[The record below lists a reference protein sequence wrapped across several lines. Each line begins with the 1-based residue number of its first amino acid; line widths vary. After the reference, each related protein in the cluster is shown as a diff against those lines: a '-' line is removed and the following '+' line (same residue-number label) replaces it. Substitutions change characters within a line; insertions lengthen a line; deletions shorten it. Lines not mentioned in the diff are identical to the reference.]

1 MTSRFT
7 GVAEFGEPFLRG
19 RHVLVAGATGGIGEG
34 MTRALLAL
42 GATVVAAG
50 RDGGRLRLLADYAG
64 DTGPG
69 VLPTHVIDVSDP
81 DSTAVRA
88 ELVQGYGR
96 FDGAVL
102 AIGNWGPPGRTAPHC
117 LKGVGGAPTRRTGH
131 RPKYIQY
138 EGLCP
143 ARREPPIRATRSWA
157 PPTPP
162 RSPCCAR

>member
-42 GATVVAAG
+42 GATVVAPG

-81 DSTAVRA
+81 DSTAVGA
-88 ELVQGYGR
+88 ELARSTAGS
-96 FDGAVL
+96 
-102 AIGNWGPPGRTAPHC
+102 TAPC
-117 LKGVGGAPTRRTGH
+117 SPSATGD
-131 RPKYIQY
+131 RP
-138 EGLCP
+138 
-143 ARREPPIRATRSWA
+143 AA
-157 PPTPP
+157 PPPT
-162 RSPCCAR
+162 A